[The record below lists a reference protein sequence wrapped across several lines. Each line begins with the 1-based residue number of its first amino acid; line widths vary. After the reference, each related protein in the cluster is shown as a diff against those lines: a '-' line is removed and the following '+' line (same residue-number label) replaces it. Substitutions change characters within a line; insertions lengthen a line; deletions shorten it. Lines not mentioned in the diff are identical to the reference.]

1 VRCYPRRMNARSL
14 LPGLLALG
22 CASAPAVSKAPP
34 PAPPAA
40 ALAYPES
47 RRLDTADVLH
57 GVRVEDPYRWLED
70 VATPEVQRWMTAQDA
85 LARAELAR
93 LPQRA
98 AIADRAK
105 ALYYY
110 EAMKL
115 PVSRSGRVFYERRAA
130 DAEKSVLAV
139 RDGGSERVVLDPAT
153 WSKDGTV
160 SLGGWTPSWDGRRL
174 AYQVRPNNSD
184 EAELR
189 VLDVETGT
197 ASAIDVIPGAKY
209 AHDVAWTPSG
219 DGFYYTW
226 VPPAGSVPIA
236 DRPGFAEV
244 RFHRLGTAA
253 ATDRVVRERTGDPT
267 SFLSAALSRD
277 GRWLTATV
285 SHGWSSTDVWFKD
298 LARGDAV
305 EWTPLVV
312 GRKAISYVWPY
323 RGTFYVLTN
332 DGAPRWRV
340 MGADPARPAPEGWKE
355 LVPEGDAVIESFAI
369 VGGRIALSL
378 MEKATSRI
386 ALHGLDGR
394 KVADVALPA
403 LGQASTLSGEEDA
416 DEAFFAFES
425 FTYPQEIRAVTV
437 STGASRPV
445 FRPKLPVDAERFEVE
460 QVFYPSK
467 DGTKISMFVVRA
479 KGTKKDGSAPTL
491 LYGYGG
497 FQQPI
502 LPTFS
507 PRVYAWLEQ
516 GGVYAVPN
524 LRGGNEYG
532 EAWHEAGMLLV
543 KQNTFDDF
551 VAAAEWLVAAGW
563 TKPARLGIYGGSN
576 GGLLVGAA
584 MTQRPELFG
593 AVICAVPLL
602 DMVRY
607 HLFGSGKTWI
617 AEYGSAEDPAQFRA
631 LFGYSPYHHVVAGT
645 RYPSLLLMSA
655 DADDRV
661 DPMHARKF
669 AAAVQSATTGG
680 PVLLR
685 VERNAGHGGADLR
698 REEVQKTADML
709 SFARAVLGGAAGGG
723 KAQGAAG
730 P

>member
-1 VRCYPRRMNARSL
+1 MTTRPL
-14 LPGLLALG
+14 LLGLLAAG
-22 CASAPAVSKAPP
+22 CASAPVPTP
-34 PAPPAA
+34 PATSTKP

-47 RRLDTADVLH
+47 RRVDVADVLH
-57 GVRVEDPYRWLED
+57 GVRVEDPYRWLEE
-70 VATPEVQRWMTAQDA
+70 AGSPEVQRWMVAQDA

-93 LPQRA
+93 RPTRA
-98 AIADRAK
+98 AIAERAK

-115 PVSRSGRVFYERRAA
+115 PVPRGGRVFYERRAA
-130 DAEKSVLAV
+130 DAEKAILAV
-139 RDGGSERVVLDPAT
+139 RAGAEGEERVLLDPAA
-153 WSKDGTV
+153 WSKDGSV

-189 VLDVETGT
+189 VLDVETG
-197 ASAIDVIPGAKY
+197 AVSAIDVIPGAKY
-209 AHDVAWTPSG
+209 AHDVAWTPDG
-219 DGFYYTW
+219 GGFYYTW
-226 VPPAGSVPIA
+226 VPPAGTVPTA

-244 RFHRLGTAA
+244 RFHPLGADPAKDRL
-253 ATDRVVRERTGDPT
+253 VRERTGDPT
-267 SFLSAALSRD
+267 SFLSATLSRD
-277 GRWLTATV
+277 GRWLAATV

-298 LARGDAV
+298 LARGEQAA
-305 EWTPLVV
+305 WTPLVV
-312 GRKAISYVWPY
+312 GNKAISYVWPY
-323 RGTFYVLTN
+323 GGTFYVLTN

-340 MGADPARPAPEGWKE
+340 MAADPARPAPEAWRE
-355 LVPEGDAVIESFAI
+355 VVPEGEATIESFAI
-369 VGGRIALSL
+369 VGGKLALSL
-378 MEKATSRI
+378 MEKATSRV
-386 ALHGLDGR
+386 ALYALDGKR
-394 KVADVALPA
+394 AGELALPA
-403 LGQASTLSGEEDA
+403 LGKASALSGEEDR
-416 DEAFFAFES
+416 DDAFFTFES
-425 FTYPQEIRAVTV
+425 FTYPQEVREVKV
-437 STGASRPV
+437 STAASRTI
-445 FRPKLPVDAERFEVE
+445 FRPTLPVAPERFEVE

-467 DGTKISMFVVRA
+467 DGTKVSMFVVRG
-479 KGTKKDGSAPTL
+479 KGAKKDGAAPTL

-497 FQQPI
+497 FQVPI

-532 EAWHEAGMLLV
+532 EAWHEAGMLLA

-563 TKPARLGIYGGSN
+563 TKPSRLAIYGGSN

-617 AEYGSAEDPAQFRA
+617 AEYGSADEPAQLRA
-631 LFGYSPYHHVVAGT
+631 LFAYSPYHHVAAKT
-645 RYPSLLLMSA
+645 RYPSLLLLSA

-669 AAAVQSATTGG
+669 AAAVQAATTGG

-685 VERNAGHGGADLR
+685 IERNAGHGGADLR
-698 REEVQKTADML
+698 REEVEKTADLL
-709 SFARAVLGGAAGGG
+709 SFAAAEL
-723 KAQGAAG
+723 AR
-730 P
+730 

>member
-1 VRCYPRRMNARSL
+1 MTTRSL
-14 LPGLLALG
+14 LFTLLALG
-22 CASAPAVSKAPP
+22 CASAPSTP
-34 PAPPAA
+34 PAPNPEVEIAA
-40 ALAYPES
+40 ARATLRYPES
-47 RRLDTADVLH
+47 RRVETSDVLH
-57 GVRVEDPYRWLED
+57 GVRVADPYRWLED
-70 VATPEVQRWMTAQDA
+70 VGAPEVQRWMTAQDA

-93 LPQRA
+93 LPERA
-98 AIADRAK
+98 AIAERAK

-115 PVSRSGRVFYERRAA
+115 PVPRGGRVFYERRAA
-130 DAEKSVLAV
+130 DAEKAVLAV
-139 RDGGSERVVLDPAT
+139 RAGGLERVVLDPAT

-189 VLDVETGT
+189 VLDVETGA

-209 AHDVAWTPSG
+209 ASEVAWTPGG

-226 VPPAGSVPIA
+226 VPPAGSVPTA
-236 DRPGFAEV
+236 ERPGFAEI
-244 RFHRLGTAA
+244 RFHRLGTDPAK
-253 ATDRVVRERTGDPT
+253 DRVVRERTGDPT
-267 SFLSAALSRD
+267 SFLSATLSRD
-277 GRWLTATV
+277 GRWLAATV

-298 LARGDAV
+298 LARRDAA

-312 GRKAISYVWPY
+312 GRKAIAYVWPY
-323 RGTFYVLTN
+323 RDAFYVLTN

-340 MGADPARPAPEGWKE
+340 MRVDPARPAFEAWRE
-355 LVPEGDAVIESFAI
+355 LVPEGEATIESFAI
-369 VGGRIALSL
+369 VGGRLALSL

-386 ALHGLDGR
+386 AIHALDGT
-394 KVADVALPA
+394 KAADVALPA
-403 LGQASTLSGEEDA
+403 LGKASTLSGDEEA
-416 DEAFFAFES
+416 DEAFFTFES
-425 FTYPQEIRAVTV
+425 FTYPQEVRSVKIP
-437 STGASRPV
+437 TGDSRLV
-445 FRPKLPVDAERFEVE
+445 FRPKVPVDPERFEVE

-467 DGTKISMFVVRA
+467 DGTKVSMFVVRA
-479 KGTKKDGSAPTL
+479 KGAKPDGAAPTL

-502 LPTFS
+502 LPSFS
-507 PRVYAWLEQ
+507 PRVYAWLER

-532 EAWHEAGMLLV
+532 EAWHEAGMLLA

-563 TKPARLGIYGGSN
+563 TKPGRLGIYGGSN

-607 HLFGSGKTWI
+607 HLFGSGRTWV

-631 LFGYSPYHHVVAGT
+631 LHGYSPYHHVVAGT
-645 RYPSLLLMSA
+645 RYPPLLLLSA

-669 AAAVQSATTGG
+669 AAAVQAATTGG

-709 SFARAVLGGAAGGG
+709 SFARAALGGGAAGGG
-723 KAQGAAG
+723 GQAQGTAG